1 MKNARSIL
9 GMVCLA
15 ALAILPAGCLKE
27 DNPGDYRPEHTLIFC
42 GMGFNNISSSISGN
56 VSEMLEG
63 SYIPTVRSRKGL
75 IFITHFRDGSYSD
88 RTPVDIVR
96 VYKSRRGET
105 IMDTLKSI
113 TGVDVLTDP
122 AVLGEALRYAMKAVP
137 SDSYGFIFSSH
148 GTGWLPKG
156 YYSTHG
162 SPTLAGILCN
172 GANTFS
178 DMPGPPVKS
187 LGNEFAGS
195 DANQI
200 ELDLPEFVNSVPMHS
215 DYMILD
221 MCLMGGVEVAYEFK
235 DLTDML
241 IISPTEILAG
251 GMSYENMVRNLLAG
265 NKPDLRAVCTDYYR
279 KYADGNSYATVSLI
293 DCTNL
298 DTLASVCRDLFAT
311 YRQQIADV
319 NPASVQR
326 FFRKDVSGRY
336 KHWFYDL
343 QDILSKSGISPADSA
358 RLDAALRAA
367 VPCKAATDKFLP
379 EKDGFRIDNFCG
391 LSMYLPKMGDNF
403 LDSFYDTLGW
413 NVETGLVNLGK

>member
-1 MKNARSIL
+1 
-9 GMVCLA
+9 
-15 ALAILPAGCLKE
+15 
-27 DNPGDYRPEHTLIFC
+27 
-42 GMGFNNISSSISGN
+42 
-56 VSEMLEG
+56 
-63 SYIPTVRSRKGL
+63 
-75 IFITHFRDGSYSD
+75 
-88 RTPVDIVR
+88 
-96 VYKSRRGET
+96 
-105 IMDTLKSI
+105 
-113 TGVDVLTDP
+113 
-122 AVLGEALRYAMKAVP
+122 
-137 SDSYGFIFSSH
+137 DSYGFIFSSH

-200 ELDLPEFVNSVPMHS
+200 ELDLPEFVNSVPMHA

-413 NVETGLVNLGK
+413 NVETGLVNLEK